1 MQHPIS
7 NKMIVALLSVIFLIT
22 FNFTFTNIASTYISG
37 ALGSS
42 TDLASYTISY
52 FAYGNVVG
60 IPLVRPLSHRYGD
73 SRCLSGL
80 LTLFL
85 IVSTLCSLSNSYY
98 QVVIFRFLQ
107 GFVSG
112 PLIPLVAHIIASAH
126 EKKATFLS
134 SYGVILLSIITPTVG
149 SSIGG
154 IVAYEYE
161 WSWNFHF
168 NIPILLI
175 LIPYFHFS
183 LKNANIPKLEPSF
196 NIVGYIFFSLW
207 VLCFGSVITLGQFL
221 DWHRSNIIL
230 SLFFIGMFSVI
241 AHYLWDRKN
250 PHAVLKL
257 HLLLR
262 YTLSFSLLCLSVLF
276 ASYFGMVLLL
286 GLWLTLDVKFT
297 PYWIALILGHMM
309 IAVVILAFFIDKLLK
324 LDPRIPLSI
333 ALAFMAISCFY
344 TSNFAMEIDFF
355 RIAISRVLA
364 GIGLALFFAPIVKM
378 SSMEAT
384 ADDAVDSNV
393 LVQVTRCLSSG
404 IGAAAFTTMWWRR
417 SVFYHERLGE
427 QLTPFSQQL
436 KYYYQKIKDFEIPKK
451 ETYPELNKLLDQQS
465 KALALDDTFY
475 FMGWLLL
482 IMFFCVVMSFIKK
495 KELAAEA
502 KT

>member
-1 MQHPIS
+1 MQHLIS
-7 NKMIVALLSVIFLIT
+7 NKMIVALLSVIFLIM
-22 FNFTFTNIASTYISG
+22 FNFTCTNIASTYISG

-60 IPLVRPLSHRYGD
+60 IPLVRPLSHRFGD
-73 SRCLSGL
+73 ARCMSIL

-85 IVSTLCSLSNSYY
+85 VASILCSLSSSYY
-98 QVVIFRFLQ
+98 QIVTFRFLQ
-107 GFVSG
+107 GFFSG
-112 PLIPLVAHIIASAH
+112 PLIPFITHIISCAH
-126 EKKATFLS
+126 AKKASFLS
-134 SYGVILLSIITPTVG
+134 SYGIILISIITPPVG
-149 SSIGG
+149 ASIGG
-154 IVAYEYE
+154 IVAYEYD

-168 NIPILLI
+168 NIPFLLI

-207 VLCFGSVITLGQFL
+207 ALCLGSIITLGQFL

-230 SLFFIGMFSVI
+230 SLFFIGIFSLI

-250 PHAVLKL
+250 PRAVLKF

-262 YTLSFSLLCLSVLF
+262 YTLSFSLLSISILF

-309 IAVVILAFFIDKLLK
+309 FAIIILAFFIDKLLK

-364 GIGLALFFAPIVKM
+364 GVGLALFFAPILKM
-378 SSMEAT
+378 STMEASSN
-384 ADDAVDSNV
+384 DAVDSNI
-393 LVQVTRCLSSG
+393 LVQITRCLSSG
-404 IGAAAFTTMWWRR
+404 IGAAAFTTIWWRR

-436 KYYYQKIKDFEIPKK
+436 KYYYQKIKNFEIPQK

-482 IMFFCVVMSFIKK
+482 ILFFCVVISFIKK
-495 KELAAEA
+495 KNLISYA
-502 KT
+502 